1 MRLAAAQSEDQL
13 KKNLMKV
20 DVMIELSANAATLMK
35 PEVDSLFR
43 PSPQD
48 PQLVASARREHLAV
62 ARGRGGLV
70 RAHDESLSIGPVVA
84 CPSIATL
91 ANIRH
96 SFERAVP
103 KVLFATSSTQYA
115 LGSPFGYGG
124 SSASAQVQTA
134 HT

>member
-1 MRLAAAQSEDQL
+1 
-13 KKNLMKV
+13 
-20 DVMIELSANAATLMK
+20 
-35 PEVDSLFR
+35 
-43 PSPQD
+43 
-48 PQLVASARREHLAV
+48 V

-70 RAHDESLSIGPVVA
+70 RAHDQSLLIGPVVA

-115 LGSPFGYGG
+115 LGSPFGYRG
-124 SSASAQVQTA
+124 SRPCENAKVLSFRVSLYPSRVATKPIQRDLTGRFF
-134 HT
+134 